1 MKCMQ
6 TNLHTLANIEKKN
19 PCFSTLNFCMGFPST
34 YCIRESELM
43 QVYKNTKHLLPEPEK
58 DLRQVAL
65 ELQLVSF
72 TAHL

>member
-1 MKCMQ
+1 MNCMQ
-6 TNLHTLANIEKKN
+6 TNLHTLANIETKN
-19 PCFSTLNFCMGFPST
+19 PCLSTLNFCMRFPST

-72 TAHL
+72 TDHL

>member
-1 MKCMQ
+1 
-6 TNLHTLANIEKKN
+6 
-19 PCFSTLNFCMGFPST
+19 
-34 YCIRESELM
+34 M

>member
-1 MKCMQ
+1 MR
-6 TNLHTLANIEKKN
+6 
-19 PCFSTLNFCMGFPST
+19 FPST

-43 QVYKNTKHLLPEPEK
+43 QVYKNTKHLLPEPET

-65 ELQLVSF
+65 ELQLLSF